1 MRTSLQTCVVQD
13 VSENLAIYY
22 PPLCESER
30 ERNTNVVIDLSGHDF
45 KLFIDSLYPDV
56 LHRCPDDE
64 IPGWVAFRC

>member
-1 MRTSLQTCVVQD
+1 MQD
-13 VSENLAIYY
+13 VSENLA

-30 ERNTNVVIDLSGHDF
+30 ERNTKVVIDLSSHDF

-56 LHRCPDDE
+56 LRGCPDDE